1 MCSSDLRYPLSSP
14 RLRKGDG
21 VKIFIKKLYTVSD
34 NSTSIIVNKA
44 LDVSDVYY
52 I

>member
-1 MCSSDLRYPLSSP
+1 M
-14 RLRKGDG
+14 
-21 VKIFIKKLYTVSD
+21 KIFIKKLYTVEN
-34 NSTSIIVNKA
+34 NSTEIIVNKA